1 MNSMKG
7 KHRGMVWKGQGTGV
21 MVEEEEEKEQEEE
34 EKEEEYKGIQRKSR
48 QQQPWWAWHGCLC
61 KNMNKLNE

>member
-48 QQQPWWAWHGCLC
+48 QQQPWWS
-61 KNMNKLNE
+61 